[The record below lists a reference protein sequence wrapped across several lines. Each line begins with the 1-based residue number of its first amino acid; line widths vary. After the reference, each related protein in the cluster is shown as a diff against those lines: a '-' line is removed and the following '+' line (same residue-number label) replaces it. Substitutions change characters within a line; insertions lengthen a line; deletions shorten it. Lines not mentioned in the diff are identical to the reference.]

1 MPAEPSPDNESPR
14 KLRLV
19 SNEARQ
25 TVDAFLQAM
34 AEDPLRLTTGFCRLD
49 NAFDRL
55 DEEHVVPA
63 FIEALDDPDA
73 HRRLVAAAV
82 LRGFALHDPASVDD
96 GKAVEKANEL
106 LIEALWRGDSDVK
119 AAACYLM
126 AIGGAPPG
134 AETFLKG
141 LMRDPDELVRIMA
154 SVARITIAPGNARVL
169 STLRRGLRHEQQAI
183 VLMSAIG
190 LLYGEPSSPEA
201 VEALTRILLNGAPDA
216 QYAVLT
222 AIKRHGPA
230 AAGFSG
236 ALQQL
241 IANPRVRPDVRGY
254 ACSVLGWVTRGTDAA
269 TDALLAILFADD
281 PYLIRGA
288 IMGFAEVGHVPD
300 DALERLADLIAAED
314 EDVRIAA
321 LNGVRMMGPRA
332 RPVLPR
338 LLERVGV
345 DTGVRVADG
354 LADALA
360 SIGAVAAP
368 GIVRR
373 LRQGDWREVPT
384 LGVALTRMGA
394 AGAQAVVA
402 ALEVEREDHVRGMLV
417 GVLRDMPESANAAVV
432 PALSSLLDRT
442 RDGFAASVIV
452 AAIGSA
458 GTAAVQTVPSLIRC
472 LLSADDE
479 LAFRVE
485 QILRSIGPAALPA
498 LEEALETASK
508 EEKHRLAGLAV
519 SLWAAG
525 DGDFEVY
532 ESLGDDKVWMQ
543 FECVADLLT
552 ERPMSFKAMEVEI
565 GLRREAGQMNDDFPA
580 SERSLLGAI
589 EAVENH
595 LRLPHRMVMRKPG
608 RPSRLTDEARRIAG
622 EVKEYL
628 RRKRLLQRSKSG

>member
-19 SNEARQ
+19 SKEARE

-126 AIGGAPPG
+126 AIGGAPLG

-141 LMRDPDELVRIMA
+141 LMRDPDELVRVMA
-154 SVARITIAPGNARVL
+154 SVARITIVPANARVL
-169 STLRRGLRHEQQAI
+169 GTLRRGLRHEQQAI
-183 VLMSAIG
+183 VMMSAIG
-190 LLYGEPSSPEA
+190 LLYGDPSAPEA
-201 VEALTRILLNGAPDA
+201 VEAITPILLSGVPDA
-216 QYAVLT
+216 QYPVLT

-230 AAGFSG
+230 AVGFSD
-236 ALQQL
+236 ALQRL
-241 IANPRVRPDVRGY
+241 IADAHVRSDVRGY
-254 ACSVLGWVTRGTDAA
+254 AGSVLGWVARGTDAA
-269 TDALLAILFADD
+269 ADTLLAMLFADD
-281 PYLIRGA
+281 PYLIQGA
-288 IMGFAEVGHVPD
+288 VMGFAETGQVPD
-300 DALERLADLIAAED
+300 DALERLTELTSAGNED
-314 EDVRIAA
+314 IRVAA
-321 LNGVRMMGPRA
+321 LNGLRMMGPRA
-332 RPVLPR
+332 EPALPQ

-345 DTGVRVADG
+345 DTSVRASDA

-360 SIGAVAAP
+360 AIGASAAP
-368 GIVRR
+368 GIISLMRR
-373 LRQGDWREVPT
+373 CDWRAIPT
-384 LGVALTRMGA
+384 LGIALTRMGD
-394 AGAQAVVA
+394 AGAQGVVA
-402 ALEVEREDHVRGMLV
+402 ALEVERDDHVRGMLV
-417 GVLRDMPESANAAVV
+417 GVLRDMPEPAKANVV

-458 GTAAVQTVPSLIRC
+458 GTAAVQAVPSLIRC

-498 LEEALETASK
+498 LEQALETASK

-565 GLRREAGQMNDDFPA
+565 GLRREAGRMTDDFPV
-580 SERSLLGAI
+580 SERSLLGAV

-595 LRLPHRMVMRKPG
+595 LHLPHRMVMRKPG

>member
-14 KLRLV
+14 MLRLV

-25 TVDAFLQAM
+25 AVDAFLQAM
-34 AEDPLRLTTGFCRLD
+34 AEDPLQLTTGFCRLD

-55 DEEHVVPA
+55 GDEQVIPA
-63 FIEALDDPDA
+63 LVEALDDPDP
-73 HRRLVAAAV
+73 HRRLVAAAT
-82 LRGFALHDPASVDD
+82 LRGIALHEPGSVDD

-106 LIEALWRGDSDVK
+106 LIEALWRGGSDLK

-141 LMRDPDELVRIMA
+141 LMCDPDELVRIMA
-154 SVARITIAPGNARVL
+154 SVARITIAPGNGRVL

-183 VLMSAIG
+183 VMMSAIG

-201 VEALTRILLNGAPDA
+201 VEALTPILLNGEPDA

-222 AIKRHGPA
+222 AIKRHGSA
-230 AAGFSG
+230 AAGFRG
-236 ALQQL
+236 ALQEL
-241 IANPRVRPDVRGY
+241 IADPRARPDVRGY
-254 ACSVLGWVTRGTDAA
+254 AGSVLGWVTRGTDGG
-269 TDALLAILFADD
+269 TGVLLRMLAADD
-281 PYLIRGA
+281 PYLIQGA
-288 IMGFAEVGHVPD
+288 VTGFAEAGHVPN
-300 DALERLADLIAAED
+300 DALVRLTELISADNED
-314 EDVRIAA
+314 IRVAG
-321 LNGVRMMGPRA
+321 LNGLRMMGLRA
-332 RPVLPR
+332 EAVLPR
-338 LLERVGV
+338 LLERVGI
-345 DTGVRVADG
+345 DTGVRIADA

-360 SIGAVAAP
+360 SMGAAAAP
-368 GIVRR
+368 GIVRH
-373 LRQGDWREVPT
+373 LCQGDWREVPT
-384 LGVALTRMGA
+384 LGVALTRIGS

-417 GVLRDMPESANAAVV
+417 GVLRDMPDSAKANIL
-432 PALSSLLDRT
+432 PALCALLDRT

-458 GTAAVQTVPSLIRC
+458 GTAAVQAVPSLIRC
-472 LLSADDE
+472 LLSADGE

-485 QILRSIGPAALPA
+485 QILRSIGPAALSA

-519 SLWAAG
+519 SLWSAR

-543 FECVADLLT
+543 FECVVDLLM
-552 ERPMSFKAMEVEI
+552 EQRMSFKAMEVEI
-565 GLRREAGQMNDDFPA
+565 GRRREAGRMNDDFPA

-595 LRLPHRMVMRKPG
+595 LRLPHRMVKRKPG
-608 RPSRLTDEARRIAG
+608 RPSELSDEAHRIAG

-628 RRKRLLQRSKSG
+628 RRKRLLQRSESD